1 MEKLAIDGVYKIF
14 GADPIGVLALVREG
28 ASKDQILEETGHVI
42 GIRDINLKIEVGETF
57 VVMGLSGSGKSTLIR
72 HINRLIEPTAGKI
85 LIDGEDVLQLNPNQL
100 RDLRRHKISMVFQ
113 HFGLLPHKTV
123 LENVASGLLIGGV
136 AKREALAQAEE
147 QINIVGLSGFEKS
160 YPRQLSGGMQQ
171 RVGLARAL
179 ATNAEILLMDE
190 AFSALD
196 PLIRHDLQQ
205 QLLELQKRL
214 QKTIVF
220 ITHDLDEALR
230 IGSQIAMLKD
240 GELRQV
246 GTAEEILLNP
256 ADDYVRR
263 FVMDVDRSRV
273 VTMGSIARQDAT
285 LLEASADIEVISR
298 ALDSSSNE
306 FAILIDDDGRPTGV
320 ATIETLRGGG
330 QGYVPA
336 TTVPAGSVIED
347 AMVLAKETSSPV
359 CVVDANG
366 LLVGAASQRIILE
379 AITRPSTTAG
389 P

>member
-85 LIDGEDVLQLNPNQL
+85 LIDGEDILQLNSNQL

-298 ALDSSSNE
+298 ALDSSSNG

-330 QGYVPA
+330 QGYGPA
-336 TTVPAGSVIED
+336 TTVPAVSVIED

-366 LLVGAASQRIILE
+366 LLVGAASQSVILE
-379 AITRPSTTAG
+379 AIARPSTTAG